1 MDYSPPGSSVH
12 GILQARL
19 LEWGAMPP
27 SRGSSWPRDWT
38 HVSYVSC
45 IDWQEGSWP
54 LAPSGKPGWGQAN
67 LSTSPSLVFPALS
80 MGMIW
85 MVRKAMLYLTSSNE
99 TEIGWILWKYFF
111 KLYRAFCMSVVI
123 ITEHPKI
130 DFPWETEWALKPDA
144 IYSVYFVGL
153 LLGLSKWIRA
163 NSLRQDL
170 AHDGCSISGNTNP
183 FSCEALDSF
192 LFNWSRAVS
201 QRGVSFCVNNVIQPY
216 GRIGMY

>member
-1 MDYSPPGSSVH
+1 MSDSEWPYE
-12 GILQARL
+12 LQPARL
-19 LEWGAMPP
+19 LCPWD
-27 SRGSSWPRDWT
+27 SSGKTARVGCHALLQGIFLTQGLNPRLLRLL
-38 HVSYVSC
+38 H
-45 IDWQEGSWP
+45 WQEGSWP

-67 LSTSPSLVFPALS
+67 LSTSPSLVFLALS

-85 MVRKAMLYLTSSNE
+85 MVRKARLYLTSSNE

-144 IYSVYFVGL
+144 IYSVYFIGL
-153 LLGLSKWIRA
+153 LLGLNKWIRA

-170 AHDGCSISGNTNP
+170 AHDGCSVSANTNP
-183 FSCEALDSF
+183 FSCEALYSF
-192 LFNWSRAVS
+192 FFFLTGVELFYSMVLVS
-201 QRGVSFCVNNVIQPY
+201 V
-216 GRIGMY
+216 